1 MWDMHARWM
10 RSKGIRERKGIEM
23 CIGKRSE
30 VKDGE
35 VVMS

>member
-1 MWDMHARWM
+1 M

-23 CIGKRSE
+23 CIGKCSE
-30 VKDGE
+30 LKEGE